1 MFGKQ
6 GRETLVE
13 IRDAVSDALVKP
25 PGSVNY
31 SNSGNV
37 VMRGL
42 DKLAKLNFPLAKTA
56 SEMAETSQLSK
67 KVEEAVKYDAMTK
80 ALSK

>member
-1 MFGKQ
+1 M
-6 GRETLVE
+6 
-13 IRDAVSDALVKP
+13 RDAVKDALVKP

-42 DKLAKLNFPLAKTA
+42 DKLAKLHFPLAKTA
-56 SEMAETSQLSK
+56 SEMVETSQLSK
-67 KVEEAVKYDAMTK
+67 QVEEAVKYDALTK